1 MSEGRNLAT
10 ASRPA
15 GRTYHL
21 TPEEVGAGQA
31 DAYRPEAFAD
41 ESFIH
46 CTDGEANL
54 LAVANRYYQGDKR
67 PYVVLA
73 VDLDRVAAPVRYEDP
88 DRIYPHI
95 YGALNRDA
103 VVEVRRAVRLASGSF
118 AGIE

>member
-1 MSEGRNLAT
+1 MSEGRNSAT

-21 TPEEVGAGQA
+21 APAEVWVAQAEA

-41 ESFIH
+41 EGFIH

-67 PYVVLA
+67 PYVVLT
-73 VDLDRVAAPVRYEDP
+73 VDLDRVAAPARYEDP
-88 DRIYPHI
+88 DRVYPHI
-95 YGALNRDA
+95 YGGLKRDA
-103 VVEVRRAVRLASGSF
+103 VG
-118 AGIE
+118 